1 MESISIIDETIDPLY
16 MSIPVPASRNFID
29 QIYEFNQ
36 KAGLLDKPYYD
47 ILESSF
53 QIEEALEGFD
63 LRKLWCKL
71 NGFNDVTTEIA
82 LQTDQLTEKLTGK
95 FLARTI
101 LHEYVTSDS
110 SVSSLQKT
118 YLTDVER
125 LDKACDAIVF
135 AVGSIAKLKLTPA
148 QLNEAMSIVM
158 NANLAKLGMPKDEH
172 GKLMKPEGFVGPE
185 VQLQALL
192 DRRTL

>member
-1 MESISIIDETIDPLY
+1 MDQQNFEESSHKPQRVTTYVKLPH
-16 MSIPVPASRNFID
+16 FID

-36 KAGLLDKPYYD
+36 KAGLLDKPYND
-47 ILESSF
+47 FLESSF
-53 QIEEALEGFD
+53 QIEEALEGFND
-63 LRKLWCKL
+63 LVVLGKVLSR
-71 NGFNDVTTEIA
+71 NDYGVTVVSESPK
-82 LQTDQLTEKLTGK
+82 D
-95 FLARTI
+95 LARSI
-101 LHEYVTSDS
+101 VNLAMDGNEVDSLSD
-110 SVSSLQKT
+110 V
-118 YLTDVER
+118 DR

-148 QLNEAMSIVM
+148 QLSEAMLIVM

-185 VQLQALL
+185 VELQALL